1 MEKQWGVYI
10 LRCADGTLYT
20 GISNNVE
27 KRIQKHNN
35 GKGAKYLEPARKR
48 PAKRVFW
55 EAHTDCSSA
64 TKREIQIKKMRRNDK
79 LKLIKNA

>member
-27 KRIQKHNN
+27 KRIQKHND

-55 EAHTDCSSA
+55 ERTRTVAQRQNGKFKSRKCVVT
-64 TKREIQIKKMRRNDK
+64 TN
-79 LKLIKNA
+79 